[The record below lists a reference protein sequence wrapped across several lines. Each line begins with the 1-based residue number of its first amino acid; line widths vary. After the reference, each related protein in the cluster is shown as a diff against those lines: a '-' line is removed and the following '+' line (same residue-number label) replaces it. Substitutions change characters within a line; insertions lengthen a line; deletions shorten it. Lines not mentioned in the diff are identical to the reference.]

1 MKDEKMNEKK
11 DQAPLARSSSFIL
24 HPSSLRLAFS
34 SNAYQR
40 FSIEDTIARI
50 AGLGFAGLE
59 LLADVPHA
67 WPAGLLPER
76 KQAIRACLAEHGLA
90 IANVN
95 GFMMNAVADPRQPYW
110 HPSWIEPDPHYR
122 AIRRE
127 HTRRALLLAGE
138 LGAPTMQTEPGG
150 PLATGE
156 SWHAAAR
163 LFYDELMPCVEV
175 AEKSGVRLLI
185 EPEPG
190 LLIERFEQYLEF
202 AAMVDSPWLG
212 LNFDIGHAFCMG
224 EDPQDWIARMAPHT
238 RHYHIEDIG
247 ADRVHRHLI
256 PGEGAIDFEATL
268 REIARSGY
276 DGWVTVELYPYVDD
290 PDAAGRRAK
299 QHLEAVWS
307 RIEGKDE
314 G

>member
-1 MKDEKMNEKK
+1 MNKK
-11 DQAPLARSSSFIL
+11 VDQTPLARPSSFIV

-40 FSIEDTIARI
+40 FSIEETIARI

-76 KQAIRACLAEHGLA
+76 KEAIRQCLARHGLA

-138 LGAPTMQTEPGG
+138 LGAPSMQTEPGG
-150 PLATGE
+150 PLAAGE

-175 AEKSGVRLLI
+175 AEKSGVQLLI

-247 ADRVHRHLI
+247 ADRVHRHMI
-256 PGEGAIDFEATL
+256 PGEGAIDFAATL

-290 PDAAGRRAK
+290 PDAAGHRAK
-299 QHLEAVWS
+299 EYLEAVWETI
-307 RIEGKDE
+307 RGRMKDE
-314 G
+314 KEE